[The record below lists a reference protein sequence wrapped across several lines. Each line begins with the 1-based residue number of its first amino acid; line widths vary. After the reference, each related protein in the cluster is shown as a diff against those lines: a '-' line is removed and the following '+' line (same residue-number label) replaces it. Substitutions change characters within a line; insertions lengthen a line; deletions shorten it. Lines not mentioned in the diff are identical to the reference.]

1 MMQSVVFVNSNPLF
15 LQNIV
20 DSVRSMLVDD
30 DVGEDM
36 INNNII
42 EKRVKLLLKILST
55 SDDHKATTST
65 EAVLSSP
72 TNLHI
77 QIDSMALNSLITRSD
92 SDLNGLK

>member
-55 SDDHKATTST
+55 GDDHKATTST
-65 EAVLSSP
+65 EAALSSP